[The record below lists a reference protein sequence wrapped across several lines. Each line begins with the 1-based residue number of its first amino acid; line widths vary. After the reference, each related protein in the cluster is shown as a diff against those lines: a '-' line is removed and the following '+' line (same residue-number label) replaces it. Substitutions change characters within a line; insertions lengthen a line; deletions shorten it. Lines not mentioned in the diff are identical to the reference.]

1 MIVDDD
7 DNNSIE
13 VGSRRLLNTSFASGA
28 SGTSEANQGV
38 SILYRQH

>member
-1 MIVDDD
+1 MIVDD

-13 VGSRRLLNTSFASGA
+13 VGFRRLLNTSLASGA